1 MRPSGSFTPCDG
13 VAAFILTLAL
23 GAVQAATARPD
34 YLVKFQ
40 ADQMRRADVDGCGSC
55 HVKAA
60 GGGARNDFGAAFDTA
75 NRDITPLLRATFP
88 SHFTV
93 TTATLPDGTTFYMAD
108 PQSRVVVIERQTQKI
123 AVNVADL
130 VAPKTAPLPPAQN
143 RMTFF
148 VSSEALGQGG
158 HLGGLAG
165 ADRHCQTLAKA
176 AGAGDRTWRA
186 YLSTDFQGQP
196 AVNAG
201 DRIGNGPW
209 HNAAGAL
216 VARGAIDLHAKVQVP
231 LAVFLTEKGAPA
243 AAVQPIVTG
252 TLANG
257 LAAADK
263 TCHAWTSNADG
274 ETVAGDPSGA
284 WNSAQPISCAAGRP
298 PAHLYC
304 FAIR

>member
-1 MRPSGSFTPCDG
+1 MQTSGSLALCRG
-13 VAAFILTLAL
+13 GAAWILTLAL
-23 GAVQAATARPD
+23 GAVQPATARPE

-40 ADQMRRADVDGCGSC
+40 ADPLRRADVEGCGTC

-60 GGGARNDFGAAFDTA
+60 GGGARNDFGAAFDAA

-93 TTATLPDGTTFYMAD
+93 TTAALPDGTTFYMAD
-108 PQSRVVVIERQTQKI
+108 PQSRVVVVERQNQKV
-123 AVNVADL
+123 AVNVAEL
-130 VAPKTAPLPPAQN
+130 VTPKTAPLPPAQN

-148 VSSEALGQGG
+148 VSSEGVGHGG

-186 YLSTDFQGQP
+186 YLSTGFQGKP

-201 DRIGNGPW
+201 DRIGSGPW
-209 HNAAGAL
+209 YNAAGTL
-216 VARGAIDLHAKVQVP
+216 VARGAVDLHTTQLP
-231 LAVFLTEKGAPA
+231 PAVFLTEKGAPA
-243 AAVQPIVTG
+243 AAVQPVLTG
-252 TLANG
+252 TLTNG
-257 LAAADK
+257 AAAADK
-263 TCHAWTSNADG
+263 TCNAWTNNADG

-284 WNSAQPISCAAGRP
+284 WNSARPASCAAAQP